1 MFYRKEGSPEENEI
15 VLCQVTKI
23 YPNSVFVNLLEYK
36 DSGMIH
42 ISEVSPGRIRNL
54 RDYVSVGKQIVC
66 KIIKLDRERG
76 HIDLSLRRVNS
87 NQRKEKLEEIKQE
100 LKAESILKSVSKKI
114 SMPVLDVYKKV
125 SEPIL
130 KEYVYLYDAFRDV
143 AEGETSLEK
152 LGVIPQ
158 IAKELNDVILDKFK
172 PEKIIIQ
179 GKLELQTYDSA
190 GVDKIKKTLQS
201 IEKVSETISIHYL
214 GGGRYR
220 IIVEDFDYIPAE
232 KDLKKVQE
240 IIDQFNDKLS
250 EAKFEREKKD

>member
-36 DSGMIH
+36 DSGMVH

-54 RDYVSVGKQIVC
+54 RDYVSEGKQIVC
-66 KIIKLDRERG
+66 KIIKIDKERG

-87 NQRKEKLEEIKQE
+87 NQRKEKLEEVKQE
-100 LKAESILKSVSKKI
+100 LKAESILKSVSKKVN
-114 SMPVLDVYKKV
+114 MPVADVYKKV

-158 IAKELNDVILDKFK
+158 IAKELNGVILDKFK
-172 PEKIIIQ
+172 PDKVIIQ
-179 GKLELQTYDSA
+179 GQLELRTYDSV
-190 GVDKIKKTLQS
+190 GVDKIKKTLQA

-214 GGGRYR
+214 GGGRYK
-220 IIVEDFDYIPAE
+220 ILIEDFDYVPAE
-232 KDLKKVQE
+232 KDLKKVQG
-240 IIDQFNDKLS
+240 IVDKFNDKLS

>member
-66 KIIKLDRERG
+66 KIIKIDKERG
-76 HIDLSLRRVNS
+76 HIDLSLRRANS

-114 SMPVLDVYKKV
+114 SMPVLEVYKKV

>member
-36 DSGMIH
+36 DSGMVH

-54 RDYVSVGKQIVC
+54 RDYVSEGKQIVC
-66 KIIKLDRERG
+66 KIIKIDKERG

-87 NQRKEKLEEIKQE
+87 NQRKEKLEEVKQE
-100 LKAESILKSVSKKI
+100 LKAESILKSVSKKVN
-114 SMPVLDVYKKV
+114 MPVADVYKKV

-158 IAKELNDVILDKFK
+158 IAKELNGVILDKFK
-172 PEKIIIQ
+172 PDKIIIQ
-179 GKLELQTYDSA
+179 GQLELRTYDSV
-190 GVDKIKKTLQS
+190 GVDKIKKTLQA

-214 GGGRYR
+214 GGGRYK
-220 IIVEDFDYIPAE
+220 ILIEDFDYVPAE
-232 KDLKKVQE
+232 KNLKKVQD
-240 IIDQFNDKLS
+240 IVDQFNDKLS

>member
-36 DSGMIH
+36 DSGMVH

-54 RDYVSVGKQIVC
+54 RDYVSEGKQIVC
-66 KIIKLDRERG
+66 KIIKIDKERG

-87 NQRKEKLEEIKQE
+87 NQRKEKLEEVKQE
-100 LKAESILKSVSKKI
+100 LKAESILKSVSKKVN
-114 SMPVLDVYKKV
+114 MPVADVYKKV

-158 IAKELNDVILDKFK
+158 IAKELNGVILDKFK
-172 PEKIIIQ
+172 PDKVIIQ
-179 GKLELQTYDSA
+179 GQLELRTYDSV
-190 GVDKIKKTLQS
+190 GVDKIKKTLQA

-214 GGGRYR
+214 GGGRYK
-220 IIVEDFDYIPAE
+220 ILIEDFDYVPAE

-240 IIDQFNDKLS
+240 IVDKFNDKLS

>member
-23 YPNSVFVNLLEYK
+23 YPNSVFVNLLEYR
-36 DSGMIH
+36 DSGMVH

-66 KIIKLDRERG
+66 KIIKIDKERG

-100 LKAESILKSVSKKI
+100 LKAESILKSVSKRIKI
-114 SMPVLDVYKKV
+114 PVLDIYKKV
-125 SEPIL
+125 SIPIF
-130 KEYVYLYDAFRDV
+130 KEYVYIYDAFRDV
-143 AEGETSLEK
+143 ADGDTSLEK
-152 LGVIPQ
+152 LGVSND
-158 IAKELNDVILDKFK
+158 IAKELNEIILDKFK
-172 PEKIIIQ
+172 PEKISIQ
-179 GKLELQTYDSA
+179 GKLEIKTYDSL
-190 GVDKIKKTLQS
+190 GVEKIKKTLES
-201 IEKVSETISIHYL
+201 IENVSETISLHYL

-220 IIVEDFDYIPAE
+220 IIIEDLDYLPAE

-240 IIDQFNDKLS
+240 IIDKFNDKLS